1 LAEDR
6 LAARPAIRPASAADL
21 PRIAEIVER
30 AYSVYIPR
38 VGRRPGPMDDDYAER
53 VRCGQVLVA
62 ESDTV
67 VGLIVL
73 LASGEYLLIEN
84 VAVHPECQ
92 HQGVGR
98 ALLAHAEALAA
109 GRGLREVRLYTH
121 ATMTENIQLY
131 RRLRYVQTDPF
142 DQAGGNRVFF
152 RKRIA

>member
-1 LAEDR
+1 
-6 LAARPAIRPASAADL
+6 
-21 PRIAEIVER
+21 
-30 AYSVYIPR
+30 
-38 VGRRPGPMDDDYAER
+38 MDDDYAER

-73 LASGEYLLIEN
+73 LDSGEYLLIEN
-84 VAVHPECQ
+84 VAVHPERQ

-109 GRGLREVRLYTH
+109 GLGRRELRLYTH

-131 RRLRYVQTDPF
+131 RRLGYVQTDPF